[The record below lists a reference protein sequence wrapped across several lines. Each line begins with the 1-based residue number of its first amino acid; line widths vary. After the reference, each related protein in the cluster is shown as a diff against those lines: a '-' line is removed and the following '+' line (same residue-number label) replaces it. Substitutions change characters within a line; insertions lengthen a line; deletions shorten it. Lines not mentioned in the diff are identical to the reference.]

1 MLTRCNKMHHLLR
14 GHIDNL
20 RLRDLY
26 DMVVLSAIP
35 IYVG

>member
-26 DMVVLSAIP
+26 NGHVIAIP
-35 IYVG
+35 IYLRI